1 MGIYVILSFVLG
13 FTLAQILKLIIFLI
27 VNRGKKLKAK
37 EVFSWLVKSGGMPSG
52 HSASFGAA
60 TTYIGFHEGFNSII
74 FALALCV
81 MIVIVYDA
89 VNVRYATGEQGKKIN
104 KIIEKQKIDEKSV
117 KVIEGHTKIEVLV
130 GIVLG
135 ILIGTIIF
143 TIFG

>member
-1 MGIYVILSFVLG
+1 MKV
-13 FTLAQILKLIIFLI
+13 
-27 VNRGKKLKAK
+27 K
-37 EVFSWLVKSGGMPSG
+37 EVLSWLVKSGGMPSG

-74 FALALCV
+74 FALALCT

-130 GIVLG
+130 GILLG
-135 ILIGTIIF
+135 ILIGVAVF
-143 TIFG
+143 GIFG

>member
-1 MGIYVILSFVLG
+1 MLAFVLG
-13 FTLAQILKLIIFLI
+13 FSIAQLSKLVIFLVI
-27 VNRGKKLKAK
+27 NRGKKLNSK
-37 EVFSWLVKSGGMPSG
+37 EVFGWLVRSGGMPSG

-60 TTYIGFHEGFNSII
+60 TTYIGFHEGFDSVI

-117 KVIEGHTKIEVLV
+117 KVIEGHTKLEVLV
-130 GIVLG
+130 GILLG
-135 ILIGTIIF
+135 VLIGIVVF
-143 TIFG
+143 SIFG